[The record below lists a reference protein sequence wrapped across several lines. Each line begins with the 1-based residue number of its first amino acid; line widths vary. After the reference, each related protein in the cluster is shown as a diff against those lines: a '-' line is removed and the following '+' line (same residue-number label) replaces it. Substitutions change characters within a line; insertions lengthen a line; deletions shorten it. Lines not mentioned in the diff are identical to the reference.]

1 MPTVV
6 EKGGNGERKPN
17 RERNDERNHNK
28 IEEGMDENDKEQME
42 EGNEGVEMIVTAMR
56 KGKDDKN
63 EEETEKGK
71 EIREKKKRKERY
83 ASRNMTSENDQE
95 QEDVLDDTSE
105 KMCRPTRRR
114 SQRVQEAIRMKNN
127 EGSLVTEYEEID
139 TSIFIKYVGN
149 YK

>member
-6 EKGGNGERKPN
+6 EKRGNEERKPN

-42 EGNEGVEMIVTAMR
+42 EGNEGVKMIVTAMA
-56 KGKDDKN
+56 KGKDDNN
-63 EEETEKGK
+63 EEKTGKGK

-83 ASRNMTSENDQE
+83 ASRNMTSENDQK
-95 QEDVLDDTSE
+95 QEDVLDDTYV
-105 KMCRPTRRR
+105 KMCTPTRR
-114 SQRVQEAIRMKNN
+114 SQRVQEAIRKKNN

-139 TSIFIKYVGN
+139 TSLFIKYVGN

>member
-1 MPTVV
+1 
-6 EKGGNGERKPN
+6 
-17 RERNDERNHNK
+17 
-28 IEEGMDENDKEQME
+28 
-42 EGNEGVEMIVTAMR
+42 MIVTAMR

-105 KMCRPTRRR
+105 KMCTPTRRR
-114 SQRVQEAIRMKNN
+114 SQRLQEAIRMKNN

-139 TSIFIKYVGN
+139 TSVFIKYVGN
-149 YK
+149 YT